1 MSSAT
6 TSWPRREL
14 WRYLWSW
21 TLGALLVVWLIL
33 IAVAWN
39 TGLREGKQFSD
50 GQLASVARVWLA
62 APAQATPFELFQ
74 VPDVAHEYAQEIEV
88 LAWENGRL
96 VTDSRQMAGR
106 LAVSSLPARG
116 FANVS
121 VRDGDGIQPWRA
133 YATELTQGER
143 HRRVVVL
150 MQLTQRYELG
160 KDLAEHVATPAI
172 LLLPL
177 IALVQWWTIRRG
189 LRPLEQ
195 LSSEV
200 AALDV
205 FAGQRLGTQH
215 RFREFASSVHAIN
228 TLVDTLQ
235 TRAQREREFASDVAH
250 ELRTP
255 LSVIALQARA
265 ACSEPTPERLE
276 RLEQESLRAGRILSQ
291 LLDLARAHRS
301 GDAEALASAQT
312 GIGLG
317 AVTAE
322 LIASHAPAAYESGH
336 ELSLQGPDVD
346 VFVRTPPM
354 LLELALRNLIENALR
369 HTPAGTQV
377 NVEVWQRE
385 DSVGVSVSDDGQR
398 AGAPSETAAPAARG
412 LGLGLRLVQRMAEEM
427 GATLE
432 RDNGDPPMTTRFSLR
447 WPR

>member
-1 MSSAT
+1 MSAGA

-14 WRYLWSW
+14 WRYLWRW

-50 GQLASVARVWLA
+50 GQMASVARVWLA
-62 APAQATPFELFQ
+62 APAQAAPPEAFQ

-96 VTDSRQMAGR
+96 VTDTRQMASR
-106 LAVSSLPARG
+106 LDVAALPSQG

-121 VRDGDGIQPWRA
+121 VRMADGAQSWRA
-133 YATELTQGER
+133 YATELTQGAL

-150 MQLTQRYELG
+150 MQLKQRYELG

-228 TLVDTLQ
+228 SLVDTLQ

-265 ACSEPTPERLE
+265 ARSEPTPERLE
-276 RLEQESLRAGRILSQ
+276 RLEQEALRAGRILAQ
-291 LLDLARAHRS
+291 LLDLARAHRGS
-301 GDAEALASAQT
+301 DAELAHLAQGT
-312 GIGLG
+312 GLG
-317 AVTAE
+317 AVAAG
-322 LIASHAPAAYESGH
+322 LIAAHAPVAYETGH
-336 ELSLQGPDVD
+336 ELSLQQPEGEL
-346 VFVRTPPM
+346 FVRTPPM

-369 HTPAGTQV
+369 HTPPGTQV
-377 NVEVWQRE
+377 GVEVWQRA
-385 DSVGVSVSDDGQR
+385 DALGVSVSDDGQR
-398 AGAPSETAAPAARG
+398 AGAPAGTAAADSG

-432 RDNGDPPMTTRFSLR
+432 RDSGEPPMTTRFTLR

>member
-1 MSSAT
+1 VSAGT

-50 GQLASVARVWLA
+50 GQMASVARVWLA
-62 APAQATPFELFQ
+62 APAQATPPEPLQ

-96 VTDSRQMAGR
+96 VTDTRQMASR
-106 LAVSSLPARG
+106 LAIATLPAQG

-121 VRDGDGIQPWRA
+121 VRMADGAQSWRA

-265 ACSEPTPERLE
+265 ARSEPTPQRLE
-276 RLEQESLRAGRILSQ
+276 RLEQEALRAGRILAQ
-291 LLDLARAHRS
+291 LLDLARAHR
-301 GDAEALASAQT
+301 GAVDAASATQ
-312 GIGLG
+312 GAGLG
-317 AVTAE
+317 AVAAA
-322 LIASHAPAAYESGH
+322 LLAAHAPAAYESGH
-336 ELSLQGPDVD
+336 ELSLQQPESEL
-346 VFVRTPPM
+346 FVRTPPM

-369 HTPAGTQV
+369 HTPPGTQV
-377 NVEVWQRE
+377 GVEVWQRA
-385 DSVGVSVSDDGQR
+385 DALGVSVSDDGQR
-398 AGAPSETAAPAARG
+398 AGAPAGTAAADSG

-432 RDNGDPPMTTRFSLR
+432 RDGGEPPMTTRFTLR

>member
-1 MSSAT
+1 VSAGT

-14 WRYLWSW
+14 WRYLWTW

-50 GQLASVARVWLA
+50 GQMASVARVWLA
-62 APAQATPFELFQ
+62 APAQATPPEPLQ

-96 VTDSRQMAGR
+96 VTDTRQMAGR
-106 LAVSSLPARG
+106 LAIATLPAKG

-121 VRDGDGIQPWRA
+121 VRNEDGVQSWRA
-133 YATELTQGER
+133 YATELNQGER

-265 ACSEPTPERLE
+265 ARSEPTPERLD
-276 RLEQESLRAGRILSQ
+276 RLEQEALRAGRILSQ
-291 LLDLARAHRS
+291 LLDLARAHRGATDGS
-301 GDAEALASAQT
+301 STAQGT
-312 GIGLG
+312 GLG
-317 AVTAE
+317 AVAAA
-322 LIASHAPAAYESGH
+322 LLASHAPAAYESGH
-336 ELSLQGPDVD
+336 ELSLQQPESDLC
-346 VFVRTPPM
+346 VRTPPM

-369 HTPAGTQV
+369 HTPPGTQV
-377 NVEVWQRE
+377 NVEVWQRA
-385 DSVGVSVSDDGQR
+385 DAMGVSVSDDGQR
-398 AGAPSETAAPAARG
+398 AGAPAGTAVPADRG

-432 RDNGDPPMTTRFSLR
+432 RDGGEPPMTTRFTLR